1 MMKFDVYQNKNSI
14 LHKIDPRV
22 KIISLLELLV
32 FVFLPLNFYLLFILS
47 ILIIIFS
54 LIEVGAK
61 PTFTV
66 FKSILPILIIM
77 TLFSP
82 LYKDDLTPILVIG
95 NFPVLYHAGIAEL
108 LTIGS
113 RFILITFGFSLLL
126 TSTKQKLILLAL
138 KDFNLSFN
146 ASLQVSLI
154 LNFLPQLASTFLLI
168 RDSHKLRQNGK
179 KLSKIAQIL
188 PNLISTF
195 VIAIKTI
202 PLTAMALELRGFG
215 RKNKRTNYEELPSKV
230 KIIFPSILST
240 SFFIILGLIFFK

>member
-1 MMKFDVYQNKNSI
+1 MKFDVYQKRNSM
-14 LHKIDPRV
+14 LHKMDPRV
-22 KIISLLELLV
+22 KIISLMELLI
-32 FVFLPLNFYLLFILS
+32 FVFLPVNYYLLFVLAFVI
-47 ILIIIFS
+47 ILIS
-54 LIEVGAK
+54 LIEVGIK

-82 LYKDDLTPILVIG
+82 LYKDNLTPLLLIG
-95 NFPVLYHAGIAEL
+95 NFPILYHAGIEEL

-113 RFILITFGFSLLL
+113 RFVLITFGFSLLL
-126 TSTKQKLILLAL
+126 ASTKQKFLLLAL
-138 KDFNLSFN
+138 NDFHLSFN

-168 RDSHKLRQNGK
+168 RDSHKLRQTERK
-179 KLSKIAQIL
+179 ISKSAQIL
-188 PNLISTF
+188 PNIISTF

-215 RKNKRTNYEELPSKV
+215 RNNKRTNYEELPSIR
-230 KIIFPSILST
+230 KIIFPSICST
-240 SFFIILGLIFFK
+240 FFFIILGILFFN